1 MESGEDENRREGMR
15 AVAEETGGLA
25 VIDRNDIDKGLQRV
39 LADNELY
46 YLLAYQPT
54 SSGRPGRFR
63 RIEVRLPGRPG
74 LVARTRRGYFEVA
87 PEAAAR
93 KTPSPE
99 DPGAALRER
108 ARDALTSIVPLS
120 AVPVRLAADFVDL
133 PEAGPVVVVNVGIDV
148 ADVRRRYLAA
158 APSAGIEV
166 VGVVTTQDGE
176 AVEQFTARVPL
187 EESREPV
194 GIDRPGTRIVRR
206 WLPLR
211 PGRFQVRVA
220 ALAPRPADAGSAS
233 QWVEVPDLSTR
244 RLRDERPLPLARG
257 RRRTNAPGTSP
268 PRSGAGSP
276 SAARSTSSSTCTTPR
291 RAPAAIPTWR
301 SASGC
306 CGKAGWCTSSSPARW
321 PATLRARPR
330 AFPGARAFPS
340 RTSLPASTSYGPSS
354 RTGRPRPRPSA
365 A

>member
-1 MESGEDENRREGMR
+1 MR

-25 VIDRNDIDKGLQRV
+25 VINRNDIDKGLQRV
-39 LADNELY
+39 LADNDLY

-63 RIEVRLPGRPG
+63 RIEVRVPGRPG

-87 PEAAAR
+87 TDPPAR
-93 KTPSPE
+93 KPSSPE
-99 DPGAALRER
+99 DTEAALRER

-158 APSAGIEV
+158 AASAGIEV

-194 GIDRPGTRIVRR
+194 GIDSPGTRIVRR

-220 ALAPRPADAGSAS
+220 ALAPRPGDAGSAS

-244 RLRDERPLPLARG
+244 RLALSDLFLSPAVEGGGRAGHLPASLW
-257 RRRTNAPGTSP
+257 RRFP
-268 PRSGAGSP
+268 AGSEIDVVLYVYN
-276 SAARSTSSSTCTTPR
+276 AAK
-291 RAPAAIPTWR
+291 
-301 SASGC
+301 SG
-306 CGKAGWCTSSSPARW
+306 GGDADLALRFRLLREGRLVHEFQPARW

-330 AFPGARAFPS
+330 AFPGARGS
-340 RTSLPASTSYGPSS
+340 RSQACLPASTSCGPSS
-354 RTGRPRPRPSA
+354 RTGPPPPRPSGA
-365 A
+365 